1 MAGPPVISRIRRL
14 RRRLAL
20 NGALNG
26 KVWRP
31 MSYTSFVLAGR
42 YKLVDRIAV
51 GGVGEVWRGMDAVLA
66 RPVAI
71 KLPQAEHAKH
81 AETLDRFRAEARN
94 AGAVSHPGVAQV
106 YDYGDAGP
114 RHPPYLVMELVDGPS
129 LADLIAG
136 GPLDPARAMDVVAQT
151 AAGLHAAHLA
161 GLVHRDVKPGNL
173 LLNRDGQVKITDFG
187 IAHAAGSAP
196 VTRTGTLVGTP
207 AYLAPERAAG
217 GPATPA
223 SDLYSLGVVAYE
235 CLAGAPPFS
244 GIALEVA
251 AAHRQRPLP
260 PLPPAVPAG
269 MAVLVAEL
277 TAKDPA
283 ARPASAGMVAAR
295 AGRLRDAL
303 AEGTVFLASPPSPT
317 LADAQPPT
325 LTDAEDATLADAP
338 VPGQLAGYSRRR
350 QGWPS
355 ARRGVL
361 LAVAAAAVTAG
372 LAGWLLAGVFA
383 GPHYPATQQT
393 TAAPPASAAGMVEVN
408 GAALAGQPASVVR
421 QQLSQLGL
429 QPRMVLVPARDQAP
443 GTVVSVQPTGE
454 VPAGSVVVLTVAA
467 QPHDHGHGHGKGN
480 GDG

>member
-20 NGALNG
+20 NDALNG

-161 GLVHRDVKPGNL
+161 GLVHRDIKPGNL

-187 IAHAAGSAP
+187 IAHSAGSSP
-196 VTRTGTLVGTP
+196 VTLTGMVVGTP
-207 AYLAPERAAG
+207 AYLAPERVAG

-223 SDLYSLGVVAYE
+223 SDLYALGIVAYE
-235 CLAGAPPFS
+235 CLAGARPFS
-244 GIALEVA
+244 GTPLQVAL
-251 AAHRQRPLP
+251 AHRDGPVP
-260 PLPPAVPAG
+260 PLPASVPPE
-269 MAVLVAEL
+269 MAALVTEL
-277 TAKDPA
+277 TAMDPA
-283 ARPASAGMVAAR
+283 DRPGSAEEVSAR
-295 AGRLRDAL
+295 AGRLRDRGSGGSSGGTAL
-303 AEGTVFLASPPSPT
+303 LRGARPDPA
-317 LADAQPPT
+317 AAT
-325 LTDAEDATLADAP
+325 LTELRLPAP
-338 VPGQLAGYSRRR
+338 RP
-350 QGWPS
+350 
-355 ARRGVL
+355 ARRWPLGGS
-361 LAVAAAAVTAG
+361 APFARAAG
-372 LAGWLLAGVFA
+372 LAVIVAMAAGLFGFLLAGVLNA
-383 GPHYPATQQT
+383 APRRPALPS
-393 TAAPPASAAGMVEVN
+393 TAATPRTAAAARTVEVN
-408 GAALAGQPASVVR
+408 GRSLTGQPVGAVR
-421 QQLSQLGL
+421 SQLRQLGL
-429 QPRMVLVPARDQAP
+429 VVRVSWQPSDQQATRTVLSVLPSGRVPV
-443 GTVVSVQPTGE
+443 GSTVTVMAALQVS
-454 VPAGSVVVLTVAA
+454 
-467 QPHDHGHGHGKGN
+467 GHGDGHGN
-480 GDG
+480 GDGHGDGGGG